1 MSKDE
6 RKVVITGANG
16 QLGQEVVRVFQT
28 NWVVVPTDTNNL
40 DITDK
45 HKLEEFMARE
55 KPDLVIHCAAWT
67 NVDAATQNP
76 EGALRVNAGGTKN
89 ICEAVKKVNAKVVYI
104 STNEVF
110 DGKNKIPYK
119 EGDQTNPINAYS
131 KSKLKGEHYCQEIL
145 GGACIIVRSSWLYGP
160 ASNNNFPNKIL
171 KKAKEQ
177 GFLKVVD
184 DEIAVPTYTP
194 DLADAVKKLVEK
206 KGRGVFH
213 LVNEGQ
219 ASRYD
224 WAREILKVR
233 KLKIP
238 LLPVKLIDFQRT
250 SSPSEYSALANIK
263 AKSMGIVLRDW
274 QLANKEYLQKN

>member
-1 MSKDE
+1 MPKDE
-6 RKVVITGANG
+6 RKVIVTGANG

-28 NWVVVPTDTNNL
+28 NWVVIPTDTNNL

-45 HKLEEFMARE
+45 QKLEEFMTRE

-67 NVDAATQNP
+67 DVDAAAQNP
-76 EGALRVNAGGTKN
+76 KAAMKVNAGGTKN
-89 ICEAVKKVNAKVVYI
+89 ICEVAKKVNAKVVYI

-110 DGKNKIPYK
+110 DGKKEIPY
-119 EGDQTNPINAYS
+119 EEDDQTNPINIYS
-131 KSKLKGEHYCQEIL
+131 KSKLKGEQYCQKIL
-145 GGACIIVRSSWLYGP
+145 GYECIIVRSSWLYGP

-184 DEIAVPTYTP
+184 DEIAVPTYTS

-206 KGRGVFH
+206 KVKGVFH

-224 WAREILKVR
+224 WVREILKIR

-250 SSPSEYSALANIK
+250 SSPPEYSVLANIK